1 MTISHFATRV
11 GILLTLVES
20 LIFGSVF
27 LLVGTVIFE
36 GRGDSIGSVAIN
48 VLLPTGLVLLCLLV
62 VGGYR
67 AEAWRSPRTML
78 RRIVGA
84 GIGGAIAIVLLHD
97 LFIGDGKTAIEIVGA
112 TILGCFLA
120 IGGRLLGKKYLGGQF
135 KRQVLVLGAG
145 ERARS
150 LMQSLEESPL
160 VGVNIAG
167 FLPLDQNGA
176 PTTAS
181 HPSVPDTSLRTTQL
195 SLLDYA
201 RKERVAEL
209 VLALDDGVSTPI
221 RHALLACRL
230 HGITVTDR
238 TAFLER
244 EAGRIGLEVLSLEWL
259 IYSPG
264 FRQSRLR
271 DVAKR
276 TSDILAASTLLFLT
290 LPLFPVIALLV
301 KLGSKG
307 PAIYSQIRAGLHGEP
322 FTMYKF
328 RSMCN
333 DAEANGAQ
341 WAVDNDP
348 RVTRLGKILR
358 LTRLDELPQLW
369 NVLRGDMSL
378 VGPRPERPEM
388 IVELSEQIP
397 YYQERHGVRP
407 GITGWAQTSYSYTS
421 SVEDTKVKLEYDLYY
436 LKNHSLLLDLVIM
449 FQTIRVALRGIG
461 AR

>member
-1 MTISHFATRV
+1 
-11 GILLTLVES
+11 LLTLVES

-27 LLVGTVIFE
+27 LLVGAVIFE
-36 GRGDSIGSVAIN
+36 GRGDSVGSLAIN

-67 AEAWRSPRTML
+67 AEAWRLPRTML
-78 RRIVGA
+78 KRIGGA

-97 LFIGDGKTAIEIVGA
+97 MFIGDGKTAIEIVGA
-112 TILGCFLA
+112 TILGCGLA
-120 IGGRLLGKKYLGGQF
+120 IGGRLLGKKFIGGQF

-150 LMQSLEESPL
+150 LIQCLAESPM
-160 VGVNIAG
+160 VGVHIVG
-167 FLPLDQNGA
+167 FLPLGQDGV
-176 PTTAS
+176 PSTAAE
-181 HPSVPDTSLRTTQL
+181 PSVPETSLRSTEL

-201 RKERVAEL
+201 RKEQIGEL
-209 VLALDDGVSTPI
+209 VLAVDDGISTPI

-230 HGITVTDR
+230 HGIAVTDR

-264 FRQSRLR
+264 FRRSRLR

-276 TSDILAASTLLFLT
+276 ASDILAASILLFPT
-290 LPLFPVIALLV
+290 LPLFPLVALLV
-301 KLGSKG
+301 KLDSKG
-307 PAIYSQIRAGLHGEP
+307 PAIYSQTRAGLRGKP

-328 RSMCN
+328 RSMRI
-333 DAEANGAQ
+333 DAEVKGAQ

-348 RVTRLGKILR
+348 RVTRLGKFLR
-358 LTRLDELPQLW
+358 LSRLDELPQLY

-388 IVELSEQIP
+388 IDELSKQIP

-407 GITGWAQTSYSYTS
+407 GITGWAQTSYAYTS
-421 SVEDTKVKLEYDLYY
+421 SIEDTKVKLEYDLYY
-436 LKNHSLLLDLVIM
+436 LKNHSLLLDFVIM